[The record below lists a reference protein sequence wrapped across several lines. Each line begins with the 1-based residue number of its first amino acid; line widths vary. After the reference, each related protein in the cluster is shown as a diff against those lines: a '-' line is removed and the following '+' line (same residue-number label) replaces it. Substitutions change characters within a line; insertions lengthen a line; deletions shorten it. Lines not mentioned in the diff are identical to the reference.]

1 MVISDRGPKSSKW
14 YRQKSPVLQRRAGG
28 SGFGIVVVESVGQKV
43 LKVLN
48 GFGS

>member
-28 SGFGIVVVESVGQKV
+28 SGFGIVVVVESVGQKV
-43 LKVLN
+43 LK
-48 GFGS
+48 S